1 MFMEPLSRLA
11 LGLHPVHFFAM
22 CVTSTLQE
30 LPQPRVLSYNTK
42 GLFWFSANGRWR
54 RLLLYVELGSCGKFL
69 TTARAE
75 SLQREDRRNTDVSRN
90 LQCDRNGD
98 GLGFAGRTSKY
109 SLHDR
114 HCPATTAHDHI
125 GRASRRNARRRIWRK
140 REWVFSHRLRRTDAV
155 YMELGGCGGIGITT
169 GTESIQQRRNLRHAH
184 HDNSGNLPG
193 DCDGDG
199 LGDSSDTNNRE
210 LRHRHRRA
218 ATSHNQHQSGTSYR
232 HPKRGLC
239 RLHLCGDQW
248 AAPIYVERDR
258 RVATGHSAAQ

>member
-1 MFMEPLSRLA
+1 MYMELLSRLA
-11 LGLHPVHFFAM
+11 LGLHPVHFGM
-22 CVTSTLQE
+22 HVTPALQE
-30 LPQPRVLSYNTK
+30 LPHRGVLSYNTN
-42 GLFWFSANGRWR
+42 GLSGFPASGHWR
-54 RLLLYVELGSCGKFL
+54 RLLLYVELGSSGKFL
-69 TTARAE
+69 TASRSE
-75 SLQREDRRNTDVSRN
+75 PLQREDRRNTDVSRN
-90 LQCDRNGD
+90 LHCDRNGD
-98 GLGFAGRTSKY
+98 RLGFAGGTSKY

-199 LGDSSDTNNRE
+199 LGDSSDTDNRE
-210 LRHRHRRA
+210 LRHQYHRA
-218 ATSHNQHQSGTSYR
+218 AASHN
-232 HPKRGLC
+232 
-239 RLHLCGDQW
+239 
-248 AAPIYVERDR
+248 
-258 RVATGHSAAQ
+258 